1 MMGCRARLTPVGLVA
16 MVVVV
21 AGIVALLVGSGGV
34 QLAGLIALVLAVAF
48 IAAHEQQRH
57 REKRSPARGRE
68 TRT

>member
-1 MMGCRARLTPVGLVA
+1 MGCRARLTPVGLVA

-48 IAAHEQQRH
+48 VAAHEQQRH
-57 REKRSPARGRE
+57 REKSSPARGSE